1 MAGGWGAQPGVFTP
15 LLQSE
20 DGSSVHHLS
29 AWPLTSIPC
38 VNRQNK
44 QNEGRGRG
52 KGDKG
57 ARYAPPL
64 PASRTG
70 KTLMQRPRRRR
81 QGRRRLQHTRV
92 CVRLPRSALSPFVS
106 KTRGSS
112 PAAGGWWWGWG
123 GRMSRCSCPAG
134 GRARMD
140 EPSEQRRSE
149 KTFSLIT
156 RACRKHTRRQ
166 RLRQQAASLNKL
178 LLINI
183 KSAST
188 NKHLS
193 CLFPQMIP
201 SRFLHVQTEHPG
213 RCCLISA
220 LQSE

>member
-81 QGRRRLQHTRV
+81 QGCRGGGVCSTRV
-92 CVRLPRSALSPFVS
+92 CVCGCRVQLSHHLYPKHEAPLLRRVGGGGGGGDECLAARVLREDVHGWMNHLSSAAQ
-106 KTRGSS
+106 KR
-112 PAAGGWWWGWG
+112 
-123 GRMSRCSCPAG
+123 
-134 GRARMD
+134 
-140 EPSEQRRSE
+140 PS
-149 KTFSLIT
+149 
-156 RACRKHTRRQ
+156 
-166 RLRQQAASLNKL
+166 ASLRERAGNTHVGSGYVNKL
-178 LLINI
+178 P
-183 KSAST
+183 A
-188 NKHLS
+188 
-193 CLFPQMIP
+193 
-201 SRFLHVQTEHPG
+201 
-213 RCCLISA
+213 
-220 LQSE
+220 

>member
-1 MAGGWGAQPGVFTP
+1 MPSPP

-20 DGSSVHHLS
+20 DGSSVHRLS

-38 VNRQNK
+38 VNRRNK
-44 QNEGRGRG
+44 QNEGRERG

-57 ARYAPPL
+57 ARYAPP
-64 PASRTG
+64 PPPPGQEGAGEKNADAEAT
-70 KTLMQRPRRRR
+70 
-81 QGRRRLQHTRV
+81 
-92 CVRLPRSALSPFVS
+92 AAA
-106 KTRGSS
+106 
-112 PAAGGWWWGWG
+112 AAGAGEEASAAHACVCAAAAFSSLTICIQNTRLLSCGGGGWGWG

-140 EPSEQRRSE
+140 EPSEQRCSQ

-156 RACRKHTRRQ
+156 RACRKHTHRQ
-166 RLRQQAASLNKL
+166 RLRQQAASLNKH